1 MLDFANLQG
10 VEVEEPYVHS
20 ISLQGPGNY
29 TCQASLSGGGISDTQ
44 LYAEDSVPTTPTSTT
59 TAEPSPP
66 PSPPSTSIFLSIIT
80 SSDSSNL
87 FDCVAAGPDVGHVV
101 SLSWSLNGAQV
112 VTANATGAGLV
123 TLNVPFAGYGLY
135 TCTATLE
142 DDSTIEQSRVHVVL
156 PSPSPSPSPSPPIPS
171 PPPLTVTLISHPSE
185 IVCTISVSL
194 AEILRIFLLRN
205 GLPVPSAPKI
215 YPVLGNRTLAV
226 LNDTSPGNYTCYV
239 VTVRG
244 EEGQASLVLAPP
256 TLFPPPILPPEELA
270 AEWLSVSGDVRVTWQ
285 QPSYTEHL
293 LGYKLNWG
301 PPALYV

>member
-10 VEVEEPYVHS
+10 VEIEEPYVHS

-29 TCQASLSGGGISDTQ
+29 TCQASLSGGDTSDTQ

-59 TAEPSPP
+59 TPEPSPP
-66 PSPPSTSIFLSIIT
+66 PSIFLRIIT

-135 TCTATLE
+135 TCTASLE

-156 PSPSPSPSPSPPIPS
+156 PSPSPSPSPSPPTPS
-171 PPPLTVTLISHPSE
+171 PLSLTVRLISHPSQ
-185 IVCTISVSL
+185 IFCTISVPL
-194 AEILRIFLLRN
+194 AEISAIFLLHN
-205 GLPVPSAPKI
+205 GLPVPSAPEI
-215 YPVLGNRTLAV
+215 YPVQSDRTLVV

-239 VTVRG
+239 VTARG
-244 EEGQASLVLAPP
+244 EEGQDSLVLAPP
-256 TLFPPPILPPEELA
+256 TLFPPPIPPPGELT
-270 AEWLSVSGDVRVTWQ
+270 AEWLSVTGDVRVTWQ
-285 QPSYTEHL
+285 QPSNTEHL